1 MAELDK
7 VLLDLCRPMVE
18 NKDNLDVRVMP
29 SLNEREVVLHVY
41 ADNDDIARLIGKRGN
56 MANSIR
62 SMMNVASRVAQKK
75 ISIKFES
82 FE

>member
-1 MAELDK
+1 MVDLEN
-7 VLLDLCRPMVE
+7 VLLNLVTPMVDDPKSVSVKE
-18 NKDNLDVRVMP
+18 LP
-29 SLNEREVVLHVY
+29 SLEDDEIVLCVY
-41 ADNDDIARLIGKRGN
+41 ANGDDIARLIGKRGN